1 RFACDS
7 AGNPCDHVPGARR
20 VIFVVPDDALL
31 ATDVAATVIEY
42 LPEPDA
48 DETWELRSS
57 VTRTRSNLL
66 RMLGRLEEALESA
79 IGSEVLAAAFAT
91 GGYAYAQARQ
101 TRGLALFALQRYEEA
116 LSIAREA
123 AGRFS
128 EFGDRRRISH
138 ARMLEAACLLE
149 QGRIDEAK
157 RVNAEIMQL
166 LDKLNDRRTSAH
178 MAANLGVMS
187 LRMNDTISAR
197 RSTEEA
203 RRLFQELS
211 METEII
217 RTDWILAV
225 IDLRDGAAG
234 TNAIARLE
242 TAADAFAE
250 LKMVDDS
257 ATVRITILE
266 QMVAEQRWEDAARL
280 ASDLVATFLQTGARV
295 DLANAVFILRN
306 AISRRQAT
314 PEMVRSIG
322 VHLPAFVPIGPKPT
336 IN

>member
-1 RFACDS
+1 
-7 AGNPCDHVPGARR
+7 
-20 VIFVVPDDALL
+20 
-31 ATDVAATVIEY
+31 
-42 LPEPDA
+42 
-48 DETWELRSS
+48 
-57 VTRTRSNLL
+57 
-66 RMLGRLEEALESA
+66 
-79 IGSEVLAAAFAT
+79 
-91 GGYAYAQARQ
+91 
-101 TRGLALFALQRYEEA
+101 
-116 LSIAREA
+116 
-123 AGRFS
+123 
-128 EFGDRRRISH
+128 
-138 ARMLEAACLLE
+138 
-149 QGRIDEAK
+149 
-157 RVNAEIMQL
+157 
-166 LDKLNDRRTSAH
+166 
-178 MAANLGVMS
+178 
-187 LRMNDTISAR
+187 
-197 RSTEEA
+197 
-203 RRLFQELS
+203 